1 MEAMNVQ
8 LMPHVQMK
16 WATTHVIA
24 KVVSVAMALF
34 VKVELDRLLQ
44 LFFK

>member
-1 MEAMNVQ
+1 MMETMYVH

-24 KVVSVAMALF
+24 KMVSLAMDSL
-34 VKVELDRLLQ
+34 VKVELD
-44 LFFK
+44 